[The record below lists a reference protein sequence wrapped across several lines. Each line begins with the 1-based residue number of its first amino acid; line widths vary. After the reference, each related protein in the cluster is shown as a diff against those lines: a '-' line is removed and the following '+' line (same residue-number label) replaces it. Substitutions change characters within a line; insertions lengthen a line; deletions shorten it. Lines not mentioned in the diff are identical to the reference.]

1 METLTLTLLPP
12 PPGRLGRGGRPVRER
27 TAGAPSCRAGQ
38 ELSRRPWRQLGAAQ
52 PLEGTKDPH
61 WAARARLPSR
71 PGAAERGRLRSAAG
85 KGGRGGGDGD
95 RRGAGVPRD
104 RRGAAP
110 ARDGAFCSAQSRER
124 GDEARPC
131 LPRQLCGA
139 PPGFCRMAALGWRAF
154 RPPPPVRRV
163 NPKPELCFRKHLRR
177 RRLNSHLFCNRGR

>member
-85 KGGRGGGDGD
+85 KGGGGGETGTGEGQGSPGTGEGQ
-95 RRGAGVPRD
+95 RLRGTVRFARHKVGSEETKPGRVCRGSSAVPR
-104 RRGAAP
+104 RV
-110 ARDGAFCSAQSRER
+110 SV
-124 GDEARPC
+124 
-131 LPRQLCGA
+131 
-139 PPGFCRMAALGWRAF
+139 GWRRWAGGPF
-154 RPPPPVRRV
+154 APPPPSS
-163 NPKPELCFRKHLRR
+163 PSEPQT
-177 RRLNSHLFCNRGR
+177 

>member
-85 KGGRGGGDGD
+85 KGGGGG
-95 RRGAGVPRD
+95 RRG
-104 RRGAAP
+104 P
-110 ARDGAFCSAQSRER
+110 ARGRGPSGPARGSACEGRCVLLGTKSGARRRSPAVSAE
-124 GDEARPC
+124 
-131 LPRQLCGA
+131 
-139 PPGFCRMAALGWRAF
+139 AALRCPAGFLSDGGVGLAGLSP
-154 RPPPPVRRV
+154 PPPPVRRV